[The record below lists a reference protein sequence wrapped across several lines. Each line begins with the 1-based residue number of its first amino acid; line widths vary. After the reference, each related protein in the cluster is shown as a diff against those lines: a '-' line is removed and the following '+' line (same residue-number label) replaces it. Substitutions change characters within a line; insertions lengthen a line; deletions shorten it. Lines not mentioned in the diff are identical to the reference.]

1 MHPAFNAIVDYAGLF
16 PPAACAM
23 DDAVARYA
31 DYRQSSDRAM
41 LGRFVVGAG
50 RLAELAEAVAALG
63 PAAPTADAPWGLSV
77 VVGEDH
83 GGALEAIVALGTG
96 GALRVEAL
104 EARIDTPASVPV
116 VAGRLAGPWELF
128 LEVPHLSDYA
138 PLLEAIQASGAQ
150 AKLRTGG
157 VTAEAF
163 PSAPVVAR
171 FLATAVRLAV
181 PFKATA
187 GLHHPWRGHYPLTY
201 APDAPRAAMFGFVAV
216 LLATAALRGGA
227 EESVAQAIL
236 DDEDPA
242 AFAPEPGGMRWR
254 EMSFAAGELETARR
268 LSFRGFGSCSFREP
282 VDELTQEVGT

>member
-16 PPAACAM
+16 PPAACGM
-23 DDAVARYA
+23 DDAVSRFAA
-31 DYRQSSDRAM
+31 YRQSSDRAM

-50 RLAELAEAVAALG
+50 RLTELAEAVAALG
-63 PAAPTADAPWGLSV
+63 PSAPTSEAPWGLSV

-83 GGALEAIVALGTG
+83 AGALEAIAGLGMG

-104 EARIDTPASVPV
+104 EARVDTPAAVPV
-116 VAGRLAGPWELF
+116 VAARLAGPWELF
-128 LEVPHLSDYA
+128 LEVPHLSDYT
-138 PLLEAIQASGAQ
+138 PLLEAIQAAGSQ

-163 PSAPVVAR
+163 PSALVVAR

-201 APDAPRAAMFGFVAV
+201 EPEAPRAAMFGFVAV
-216 LLATAALRGGA
+216 LVATAALRGGA
-227 EESVAQAIL
+227 AESVARAIL
-236 DDEDPA
+236 EEEDPA
-242 AFAPEPGGMRWR
+242 AFAPAPGGWRWR